1 MGKWIKGI
9 MTAAMLLFVAF
20 LGYSLTSCDH
30 ESVQQ
35 KLKHSDSAFVV
46 GLIEEYHNPKISNED
61 DAVLVQNQLLS
72 EREYETLFVNL
83 PQSTLKAIVH
93 VLQRQSNSKAV
104 FTIKDVC
111 QEYISNRKVY
121 DNLPKCTEGDPE
133 DYGNDP
139 STALPDTLGGK
150 QYGYKSYCN
159 PV

>member
-1 MGKWIKGI
+1 MEKWIKGI
-9 MTAAMLLFVAF
+9 MTVATLLFVAF
-20 LGYSLTSCDH
+20 LGYSLTSCNH
-30 ESVQQ
+30 VNGQQ
-35 KLKHSDSAFVV
+35 KLKHADSAFVV
-46 GLIEEYHNPKISNED
+46 GLIQEYHNPKISNED

-111 QEYISNRKVY
+111 QEYIANRKVY
-121 DNLPKCTEGDPE
+121 DNLPRCTEGDPE

-139 STALPDTLGGK
+139 GTALPDTLGGK
-150 QYGYKSYCN
+150 
-159 PV
+159 

>member
-9 MTAAMLLFVAF
+9 MTAATLLFVAF

-46 GLIEEYHNPKISNED
+46 GLIEEYHNPKISNEG

-133 DYGNDP
+133 DYGDDP

-150 QYGYKSYCN
+150 
-159 PV
+159 